1 MAMARGCGPLLVT
14 LLFVAFATACAS
26 GPRPGAAVAQ
36 LAPLQLPDKSLAVAE
51 VADTTPTPALLQL
64 DDEMRDFVA
73 RYAPRRGA
81 PRQRLTSLHEAV
93 KGQGTLAIKYDPFAD
108 GSASEVFHSAAA
120 NCLSYAHLFVALARE
135 AGLDARYHWLEVRP
149 QWTRLGERVAVRL
162 HVNVVVRMPSGEQY
176 MVDIDPLDSRD
187 VAGSRM
193 LGDRDGEALYHNNIA
208 MEALA
213 EGALDL
219 AWRQTV
225 RALQL
230 SPGLSQLWVN
240 LGAVYR
246 HAGQF
251 ADAEQ
256 AWLQAL
262 QLDDGDRSAMN
273 NLVLLYEQLGRK
285 QEWAFWIDR
294 VERYRETNPYYHA
307 WQGDQAGEADDWEGA
322 LRHYQRALKLAP
334 KDNNLLYAAG
344 IIHFTLGQYEAA
356 EAMLQRAIAA
366 ATLAS
371 DIHYYRAQLEA
382 MQRQQLAGHQ
392 PEGLGSTRM

>member
-1 MAMARGCGPLLVT
+1 
-14 LLFVAFATACAS
+14 
-26 GPRPGAAVAQ
+26 
-36 LAPLQLPDKSLAVAE
+36 
-51 VADTTPTPALLQL
+51 
-64 DDEMRDFVA
+64 
-73 RYAPRRGA
+73 
-81 PRQRLTSLHEAV
+81 
-93 KGQGTLAIKYDPFAD
+93 
-108 GSASEVFHSAAA
+108 
-120 NCLSYAHLFVALARE
+120 
-135 AGLDARYHWLEVRP
+135 
-149 QWTRLGERVAVRL
+149 VAVRL
-162 HVNVVVRMPSGEQY
+162 HVNVVVRMPSGEQF
-176 MVDIDPLDSRD
+176 MVDIEPLDSRE
-187 VAGSRM
+187 VAGSRV
-193 LGDRDGEALYHNNIA
+193 LDDRDAAALYHNNIA

-213 EGALDL
+213 GGALDL

-262 QLDDGDRSAMN
+262 QLDDRDRSAMN
-273 NLVLLYEQLGRK
+273 NLVLLYDQLGRE
-285 QEWAFWIDR
+285 QERVFWIER
-294 VERYRETNPYYHA
+294 VERYRQTNPYYHA

-334 KDNNLLYAAG
+334 KDNNLLYATG

-371 DIHYYRAQLEA
+371 DIRYYRSQLEA
-382 MQRQQLAGHQ
+382 IQRQQLAGHQ
-392 PEGLGSTRM
+392 SEDGLGSTRM